1 MVQTRTSLNRL
12 RRGYAIKEAA
22 SGVHFQDVGSY
33 RARPVSIF
41 KLPSYHY
48 HCHHHPF
55 HHVISIINF
64 NPITHECQ
72 KHSTSTGTIALS
84 REVVPIHTSSFGMS
98 RKFG

>member
-1 MVQTRTSLNRL
+1 MGLNRL

-41 KLPSYHY
+41 KLPSYH
-48 HCHHHPF
+48 HHPF

-84 REVVPIHTSSFGMS
+84 IAYGPNILVIRDDQGMALSSPTSCI
-98 RKFG
+98 